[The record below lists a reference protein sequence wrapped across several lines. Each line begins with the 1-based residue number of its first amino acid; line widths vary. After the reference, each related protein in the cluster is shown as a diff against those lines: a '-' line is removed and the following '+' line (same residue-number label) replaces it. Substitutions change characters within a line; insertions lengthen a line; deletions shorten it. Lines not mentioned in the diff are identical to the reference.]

1 MDRLLTI
8 DISKGENFMERRKF
22 ISPAVALGAIA
33 MALASCGKD
42 PSSSSPSS
50 STPEDSTGDSVTTTT
65 ETDVDPS
72 TLPVASGAQQF
83 VDSSYAERTKIL
95 GQIEKYAVDHALTG
109 LPLYSDSGYQMINPR
124 IVKGVNTYITGYG
137 FSTLRD
143 GYINGKLAGET
154 NEKFQNYYHNWSAS
168 DPGSID
174 AWNTEGSEI
183 SDLHANVASTY
194 YGNRLNEDKTGYEWY
209 PILATQEHMW
219 PVEGGTVNKT
229 PTAEELHTTWR
240 MHVRTGE
247 SGNVTYRTASTL
259 ADRKAFDGRKVV
271 LEDYITTFKYMLNG
285 ANKLFRGTEM
295 AKKTGKGAI
304 AGVANY
310 YSKTAGAGVVGLNE
324 TADFSGV
331 GIKAGTDA
339 DGDYLEFTYQTPVN
353 RFYAMYSCN
362 SDLYAPLPAEFIKLV
377 GTNLGNYSSDK
388 STSPVDNILSTGPFM
403 LETWET
409 DKLITFARNDEWYER
424 KENANLY
431 RIGGI
436 HTDIL
441 TGYATDKNIAFMQY
455 LNNKLDA
462 AGVPSDYLTQ
472 YSTHKDAVAIPG
484 TGTWKL
490 NLNTCTP
497 TLWESLFGENG
508 TITRTQKDEYWNV
521 KPWMSNEN
529 FVRGLFYSIDRQNFA
544 TSMGG
549 TPCIDYFSDIYL
561 SNPETGES
569 YNSTKEHKAAL
580 ENFWG
585 STVETYGYSASLAQ
599 AAFSAALDELLAA
612 GSITTATT
620 EMKLEIVW
628 MYQNQIK
635 SEGSLIA
642 GYMTKAF
649 DAAAEAKG
657 LPVRL
662 KVEQSA
668 VTIWNHVYYNHL
680 MVGKFDLAFGSISGN
695 PLDPLNFMEVLKSDN
710 SSGFTLNWG
719 SDTSIVDDTEE
730 ALVYDGK
737 RWSFDG
743 LWDAADHGVVL
754 DEEGQPLEPVAI
766 TTTSITEAASSI
778 AVQGN
783 IEVTNFDGLE
793 VDIAAIFGTT
803 SAEYVDYFEV
813 YPDGSSSC
821 QLGDGLISDVTF
833 QETATKGKYE
843 YSFTLKGELA
853 ANVKSVGG
861 LPLFGVDYEQTIK
874 GVYGGL
880 KSSYGSFVLTK

>member
-1 MDRLLTI
+1 
-8 DISKGENFMERRKF
+8 MERRKF

-42 PSSSSPSS
+42 PSSSTTGS
-50 STPEDSTGDSVTTTT
+50 STPGDSTGDSVTTTT
-65 ETDVDPS
+65 GTDVDPS

-124 IVKGVNTYITGYG
+124 VVKGVNTYITGYG

-154 NEKFQNYYHNWSAS
+154 NEKFQNYYHNWSAN
-168 DPGSID
+168 DPSSID
-174 AWNTEGSEI
+174 AWNSDGSEI

-194 YGNRLNEDKTGYEWY
+194 FGNRLNEDKTGYEWY
-209 PILATQEHMW
+209 PILATQQYMW
-219 PVEGGTVNKT
+219 PVESGTVNKT
-229 PTAEELHTTWR
+229 PTAEELHRTWR

-247 SGNVTYRTASTL
+247 EGKVTYRTASTL
-259 ADRKAFDGRKVV
+259 ADRKAFDGRKVI

-285 ANKLFRGTEM
+285 ANKLYRGTEM

-310 YSKTAGAGVVGLNE
+310 YAKTAGAGVTGLNE
-324 TADFSGV
+324 TVDFSGV

-353 RFYAMYSCN
+353 RFFAMYSCN
-362 SDLYAPLPAEFIKLV
+362 SDLYAPLPADFIKLV

-403 LETWET
+403 LESWET

-441 TGYATDKNIAFMQY
+441 TGYATDKNIAFREY
-455 LNNKLDA
+455 LANKLDA

-472 YSTHKDAVAIPG
+472 YSTHKDAVSIPG

-497 TLWESLFGENG
+497 ELWESLFGENG
-508 TITRTQKDEYWNV
+508 TITKTKKEEYWNV

-612 GSITTATT
+612 GSITTETK
-620 EMKLEIVW
+620 EMKLEIWW
-628 MYQNQIK
+628 MYNNQINT
-635 SEGSLIA
+635 EGSLIA

-668 VTIWNHVYYNHL
+668 VTQWDYVYYDHL
-680 MVGKFDLAFGSISGN
+680 MVGQFDLAFGSISGN

-754 DEEGQPLEPVAI
+754 DEEGQPLEPVTIA
-766 TTTSITEAASSI
+766 TTSITEAASSI

-783 IEVTNFDGLE
+783 IEVANFEGLK
-793 VDIAAIFGTT
+793 VDLVAIFGTT
-803 SAEYVDYFEV
+803 NAKYTDYFEV
-813 YPDGSSSC
+813 YPDGSSYC
-821 QLGDGLISDVTF
+821 ELGDGLISDVTF
-833 QETATKGKYE
+833 EETATKGKFE
-843 YSFTLKGELA
+843 YAFTLKGELA
-853 ANVKSVGG
+853 DNVKSAGG

-880 KSSYGSFVLTK
+880 KSSYGSFVLAQ

>member
-1 MDRLLTI
+1 
-8 DISKGENFMERRKF
+8 MERRKF

-42 PSSSSPSS
+42 PSSS
-50 STPEDSTGDSVTTTT
+50 TTTGDSTGDSTGGTITTTT

-109 LPLYSDSGYQMINPR
+109 LPLYSDSAYQMINPR
-124 IVKGVNTYITGYG
+124 IVKGVNTYITGFG

-143 GYINGKLAGET
+143 GYINGKLSGET
-154 NEKFQNYYHNWSAS
+154 NEKYQNYYHNWSSS
-168 DPGSID
+168 DPQTID
-174 AWNTEGSEI
+174 AWNAEGSVV
-183 SDLHANVASTY
+183 SDIHANIASTY
-194 YGNRLNEDKTGYEWY
+194 YGTRLTEDKTGYEWY
-209 PILATQEHMW
+209 PILATQQYMW

-229 PTAEELHTTWR
+229 PTAEELHRTWR

-247 SGNVTYRTASTL
+247 EGKVTYRSGSSL

-285 ANKLFRGTEM
+285 ANQLYRGTEM
-295 AKKTGKGAI
+295 AKKSGKGAI
-304 AGVANY
+304 VGVSNY
-310 YSKTAGAGVVGLNE
+310 YAKTAGAGVTGLNE

-353 RFYAMYSCN
+353 RFFAMYSCN
-362 SDLYAPLPAEFIKLV
+362 SDLYAPLPADFIKLV

-403 LETWET
+403 LESWET
-409 DKLITFARNDEWYER
+409 DKLITYARNDEWYER

-441 TGYATDKNIAFMQY
+441 TGYASDKNIAFREY
-455 LNNKLDA
+455 LANKLDA

-472 YSTHKDAVAIPG
+472 YSTHKDAVSIPG
-484 TGTWKL
+484 TSTWKL

-497 TLWESLFGENG
+497 ELWESLFGENG
-508 TITRTQKDEYWNV
+508 TITKTKKEEYWNV

-612 GSITTATT
+612 GSITTATK
-620 EMKLEIVW
+620 EMELEIWW
-628 MYQNQIK
+628 MYNNQINT
-635 SEGSLIA
+635 EGSLIA
-642 GYMTKAF
+642 GYITKAF

-668 VTIWNHVYYNHL
+668 VTQWDYVYYDHL
-680 MVGKFDLAFGSISGN
+680 MVGQFDLAFGAISGN
-695 PLDPLNFMEVLKSDN
+695 ALDPLNFMEVLKSDN

-719 SDTSIVDDTEE
+719 SDTSIVSDSEN

-737 RWSFDG
+737 RWSFNG

-754 DEEGQPLEPVAI
+754 DEKGQSLEPVTI

-778 AVQGN
+778 AVKGN
-783 IEVTNFDGLE
+783 IEVASFDGLE
-793 VDIAAIFGTT
+793 VDLVAIFGTT
-803 SAEYVDYFEV
+803 NAKYTDYFEV
-813 YPDGSSSC
+813 YPDGSSGC
-821 QLGDGLISDVTF
+821 ELGDGMISDVKF
-833 QETATKGKYE
+833 EETATKGKFE
-843 YSFTLKGELA
+843 YAFTLKGDLA
-853 ANVKSVGG
+853 TNVKSVGG

>member
-1 MDRLLTI
+1 
-8 DISKGENFMERRKF
+8 MERRKF

-50 STPEDSTGDSVTTTT
+50 STPEDSTEGSVTTTT

-143 GYINGKLAGET
+143 GYINGKLSGET

-183 SDLHANVASTY
+183 SDLHTNVASTY

-247 SGNVTYRTASTL
+247 KGNVTYRTASTL

-599 AAFSAALDELLAA
+599 AAFSAAIDELLAA

-628 MYQNQIK
+628 MYPNQIK

-803 SAEYVDYFEV
+803 SAEYTDYFEV

-833 QETATKGKYE
+833 QETATKGKFE
-843 YSFTLKGELA
+843 YAFTLKADLA
-853 ANVKSVGG
+853 ANVKSAGG
-861 LPLFGVDYEQTIK
+861 LPLFGVDYEQTIQ

>member
-1 MDRLLTI
+1 
-8 DISKGENFMERRKF
+8 MERRKF

-42 PSSSSPSS
+42 PSSSSPGS
-50 STPEDSTGDSVTTTT
+50 STPEGSTGDTVTTTT

-143 GYINGKLAGET
+143 GYINGKLSGET
-154 NEKFQNYYHNWSAS
+154 NEKFQNYYHNWSAN
-168 DPGSID
+168 DPSSID
-174 AWNTEGSEI
+174 AWNSDGSKI
-183 SDLHANVASTY
+183 SDLHTNVASTY

-209 PILATQEHMW
+209 PILATQQYMW

-229 PTAEELHTTWR
+229 PTAEELHRTWR

-247 SGNVTYRTASTL
+247 SGKVTYRTASTL
-259 ADRKAFDGRKVV
+259 ADRKAFDGRAVV

-285 ANKLFRGTEM
+285 ANKLYRGTEM

-304 AGVANY
+304 VGVSDY
-310 YSKTAGAGVVGLNE
+310 YAKTAGAGVTGLNE

-353 RFYAMYSCN
+353 RFFAMYSCN
-362 SDLYAPLPAEFIKLV
+362 SDLYAPLPADFIKLV

-403 LETWET
+403 LESWET

-431 RIGGI
+431 RIEGI

-441 TGYATDKNIAFMQY
+441 TGYASDKNIAFREY
-455 LNNKLDA
+455 LANKLDA

-472 YSTHKDAVAIPG
+472 YSTHKDAVSIPG

-497 TLWESLFGENG
+497 ELWESLFGENG
-508 TITRTQKDEYWNV
+508 TITKTKKEEYWNV

-612 GSITTATT
+612 GSITTETK
-620 EMKLEIVW
+620 EMKLEIWW
-628 MYQNQIK
+628 MYNNQINT
-635 SEGSLIA
+635 EGSLIA

-662 KVEQSA
+662 KIEQSA
-668 VTIWNHVYYNHL
+668 VTQWDYVYYDHL
-680 MVGKFDLAFGSISGN
+680 MVGQFDLAFGSISGN
-695 PLDPLNFMEVLKSDN
+695 ALDPLNFMEVLKSDN

-719 SDTSIVDDTEE
+719 SDTSIVSDSEN

-737 RWSFDG
+737 RWSFNG

-754 DEEGQPLEPVAI
+754 DEKGQSLEPVAI
-766 TTTSITEAASSI
+766 TTTSITEATSSI
-778 AVQGN
+778 TVKGN
-783 IEVTNFDGLE
+783 IEVTNFDGLK
-793 VDIAAIFGTT
+793 VDLVAIFGTT
-803 SAEYVDYFEV
+803 NDKYTDYFEV
-813 YPDGSSSC
+813 YPDGSSGC
-821 QLGDGLISDVTF
+821 ELGDGMISDVKF
-833 QETATKGKYE
+833 EETATKGKFE
-843 YSFTLKGELA
+843 YAFTLKGDLA
-853 ANVKSVGG
+853 TNVKSVGG